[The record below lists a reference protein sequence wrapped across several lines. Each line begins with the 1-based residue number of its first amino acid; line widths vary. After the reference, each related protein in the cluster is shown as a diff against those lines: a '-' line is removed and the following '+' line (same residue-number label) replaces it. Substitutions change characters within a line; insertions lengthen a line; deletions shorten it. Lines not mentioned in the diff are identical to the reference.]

1 MVGHLKLARDK
12 DLPEEWMVNLKMD
25 WTVFNEL
32 KKTVDLKYNRKSP
45 VPDPVARLKL
55 VLRYLATGQGFK
67 ESTEQM
73 FMDTMKEI
81 FKATSS
87 LSLVRIS

>member
-1 MVGHLKLARDK
+1 MSSYPIMVGHLKLARDK

-55 VLRYLATGQGFK
+55 VLRRPLGRVSKSPQSRCSWT
-67 ESTEQM
+67 
-73 FMDTMKEI
+73 
-81 FKATSS
+81 
-87 LSLVRIS
+87 R